1 MKYTSRQLI
10 EGPIEL
16 VEAVGLDRSRDVKV
30 YPNVT
35 SCKMLKE
42 ERKGSK
48 RYVKV
53 ETVANGDI
61 PPKLRKLVSPKM
73 LTWIEYGEYD
83 FDTKVYKY
91 RVKPFYFSNIVK
103 VSGVIKYIKKGEDKT
118 LRTLDAEVRINLP
131 VLGAI
136 AERKIAEIQK
146 ANLELDIKNMREE
159 VKELLKKQ
167 KK

>member
-1 MKYTSRQLI
+1 MKYTSSQII

-35 SCKMLKE
+35 SCKVVKE
-42 ERKGSK
+42 RREGSK
-48 RYVKV
+48 RYVTV
-53 ETVANGDI
+53 ETVGNGDI
-61 PPKLRKLVSPKM
+61 PPKLRKLISPKM
-73 LTWIEYGEYD
+73 LTWIEEAEYD

-91 RVKPFYFSNIVK
+91 RVRTFYFSNITK
-103 VSGVIKYIKKGEDKT
+103 VSGVIKYIKKGENKT
-118 LRTLDAEVRINLP
+118 LRTLDAEVKIKLP
-131 VLGAI
+131 ILGPI
-136 AERKIAEIQK
+136 AEKKIAEIQK

-159 VKELLKKQ
+159 VKALMKKQ